1 MILYKLCP
9 EVLYV
14 TFGKRKKMDGN
25 QYVAVNGYKKVEF
38 LYLLKHKWERKW
50 CTYHH
55 HAKANLLSF
64 LFGIYFLYPFLL
76 YSYISHQKG
85 TLSYV

>member
-38 LYLLKHKWERKW
+38 LYLLKHKW
-50 CTYHH
+50 
-55 HAKANLLSF
+55 
-64 LFGIYFLYPFLL
+64 
-76 YSYISHQKG
+76 
-85 TLSYV
+85 